1 MTFCF
6 NIPRKAKETKQSMK
20 KFKQNTY
27 TCLLLATCFVASP
40 FIFHRIWETSSEV
53 AKKVD
58 VPPPI
63 GTSETVPGEDPV
75 SDPDDTSAAQP
86 TPDGTPVDPALAPPT
101 PTAAV
106 ESVYTFV
113 SSDASY
119 FDDALFIGD
128 SRTVGIE
135 EYGTLTN
142 ADYFCSVGMMSSKI
156 DEEYINGMN
165 FDQLID
171 SKQYGKIYLML
182 GINEVGN
189 DFQYT
194 LTQYRAVV
202 ERLKAHQ
209 PDAIIYVQGN
219 LHVSASAQTNVISNE
234 RINYLNSLI
243 ESLADN
249 KKVFY
254 IDINEVYDD
263 AYGCLTEEYTSD
275 GVHPLAMY
283 YKQWCDWL
291 CTKTISAAP
300 APNAA
305 DVAVVPDEQ
314 SELS

>member
-1 MTFCF
+1 
-6 NIPRKAKETKQSMK
+6 MK

-40 FIFHRIWETSSEV
+40 FIFHRIWKTSSE
-53 AKKVD
+53 AKKKVEI
-58 VPPPI
+58 PPPSI
-63 GTSETVPGEDPV
+63 GTSETVPGEAP
-75 SDPDDTSAAQP
+75 SDVPDDTSAVQP
-86 TPDGTPVDPALAPPT
+86 TPDGTPIDPSLAPPT
-101 PTAAV
+101 PTAAP
-106 ESVYTFV
+106 EPVYTFV
-113 SSDASY
+113 TGDASY

-128 SRTVGIE
+128 SRTVGIQ

-142 ADYFCSVGMMSSKI
+142 ADYFCSVGMMSCKI

-209 PDAIIYVQGN
+209 PNAIIYVQGN
-219 LHVSASAQTNVISNE
+219 LHVSASAETSVISNE
-234 RINYLNSLI
+234 KINYLNSLI
-243 ESLADN
+243 AGLADN

-263 AYGCLTEEYTSD
+263 EYGYLTEAYTSD

-291 CTKTISAAP
+291 CTKTINAETSAP
-300 APNAA
+300 VA
-305 DVAVVPDEQ
+305 DVVFTPTEQ
-314 SELS
+314 GALS

>member
-1 MTFCF
+1 
-6 NIPRKAKETKQSMK
+6 MK

-40 FIFHRIWETSSEV
+40 FIFHRIWKTSSE
-53 AKKVD
+53 AKKKVEI
-58 VPPPI
+58 PPPSI
-63 GTSETVPGEDPV
+63 GTSETVPGEDTV
-75 SDPDDTSAAQP
+75 SDPNYDPAGQP
-86 TPDGTPVDPALAPPT
+86 TSDGTPIDPSLAPPT
-101 PTAAV
+101 PTV
-106 ESVYTFV
+106 SPESICTFV

-128 SRTVGIE
+128 SRTVGIQ

-142 ADYFCSVGMMSSKI
+142 ADYFCSVGMMSCKI
-156 DEEYINGMN
+156 DEEYINNMN

-202 ERLKAHQ
+202 ERLKVHQ
-209 PDAIIYVQGN
+209 PNAIIYVQGN
-219 LHVSASAQTNVISNE
+219 LHVSASAETSVISNE
-234 RINYLNSLI
+234 KINYLNSLI
-243 ESLADN
+243 AGLADN

-263 AYGCLTEEYTSD
+263 EYGCLTEAYTSD

-291 CTKTISAAP
+291 CTKTISAVPVSP
-300 APNAA
+300 A
-305 DVAVVPDEQ
+305 
-314 SELS
+314 

>member
-1 MTFCF
+1 
-6 NIPRKAKETKQSMK
+6 MK

-27 TCLLLATCFVASP
+27 TCLLLVTCFVASP
-40 FIFHRIWETSSEV
+40 FIFHRIWKTSSE
-53 AKKVD
+53 AKKKVD
-58 VPPPI
+58 IPPPSI
-63 GTSETVPGEDPV
+63 GTSETVPGEAS
-75 SDPDDTSAAQP
+75 SDVPNDGSAAQP
-86 TPDGTPVDPALAPPT
+86 TPDGTPIEPSLAPPT
-101 PTAAV
+101 PTVAA
-106 ESVYTFV
+106 EPVYSFV
-113 SSDASY
+113 PSDASY

-128 SRTVGIE
+128 SRTVGIQ

-142 ADYFCSVGMMSSKI
+142 ADYFCSVGMMSCKI

-209 PDAIIYVQGN
+209 PNAIIYVQGN
-219 LHVSASAQTNVISNE
+219 LHVSASAETSVISNE
-234 RINYLNSLI
+234 SINYLNSLI
-243 ESLADN
+243 AGLADN

-263 AYGCLTEEYTSD
+263 EYGYLTEAYTSD

-291 CTKTISAAP
+291 CTKTISTEPP
-300 APNAA
+300 APVA
-305 DVAVVPDEQ
+305 DVVFTPPEPTTI
-314 SELS
+314 S

>member
-1 MTFCF
+1 
-6 NIPRKAKETKQSMK
+6 MK

-27 TCLLLATCFVASP
+27 TILLLATCFFASP
-40 FIFHRIWETSSEV
+40 FIFHKIWTTSSE
-53 AKKVD
+53 AKKKVD
-58 VPPPI
+58 IPPPSV
-63 GTSETVPGEDPV
+63 GTSDESTPGTDAPTQGDPMTTMPAADGTVAEPPA
-75 SDPDDTSAAQP
+75 PTSAP
-86 TPDGTPVDPALAPPT
+86 
-101 PTAAV
+101 
-106 ESVYTFV
+106 ESVFTFV
-113 SSDASY
+113 NSDTSY

-128 SRTVGIE
+128 SRTVGIQ

-142 ADYFCSVGMMSSKI
+142 ADFFCSVGMMASTI
-156 DEEYINGMN
+156 DNENINGMN

-202 ERLKAHQ
+202 ERLKVHQ
-209 PDAIIYVQGN
+209 PNAVIFVQAN
-219 LHVSASAQTNVISNE
+219 LHVSVSAETNVINNE
-234 RINYLNSLI
+234 NINYLNSLI
-243 ESLADN
+243 SGLADN

-263 AYGCLTEEYTSD
+263 EQGYLTEAYTSD

-291 CTKTISAAP
+291 CTKTVSVSGSAD
-300 APNAA
+300 PNG
-305 DVAVVPDEQ
+305 VVIP
-314 SELS
+314 